1 MGATAE
7 TPEARPCE
15 KHIAVSLSDDTKPAT
30 FDHPQFSAAPVSSV
44 FPAMPSNNSR
54 QARKT
59 VRYRTQLASD
69 SHLFTLQS
77 EYRKSRVPHRKFFDD
92 QHSTFAASHWS
103 IILVFNL
110 SLSDIG
116 SRSRIG
122 QIVGTG
128 CPSIDDTLCAWFECD
143 FNFRLGIRLR

>member
-7 TPEARPCE
+7 TLEARPCE
-15 KHIAVSLSDDTKPAT
+15 KHMAVSLSDDTKPAT

-69 SHLFTLQS
+69 SHLLTCNPNTG
-77 EYRKSRVPHRKFFDD
+77 KAVDD
-92 QHSTFAASHWS
+92 TG
-103 IILVFNL
+103 NL
-110 SLSDIG
+110 STISTRHLL
-116 SRSRIG
+116 
-122 QIVGTG
+122 
-128 CPSIDDTLCAWFECD
+128 PL
-143 FNFRLGIRLR
+143 N